1 MAYSSDLSDAEWEIV
16 EPLLL
21 ELLPKKKKTR
31 PPKWTNRQIINGIL
45 YQLKNGCNWCDLP
58 RDLPPYSRV
67 YWHYK
72 QWRDAGAL
80 TQLMHRLHQQVRE
93 QVKKIPMDNPNHH

>member
-58 RDLPPYSRV
+58 RDLPPYSTV

>member
-16 EPLLL
+16 ELLLL

-58 RDLPPYSRV
+58 RDLPPYSTV
-67 YWHYK
+67 Y
-72 QWRDAGAL
+72 
-80 TQLMHRLHQQVRE
+80 
-93 QVKKIPMDNPNHH
+93 

>member
-31 PPKWTNRQIINGIL
+31 LPKWTNHE
-45 YQLKNGCNWCDLP
+45 
-58 RDLPPYSRV
+58 
-67 YWHYK
+67 WH
-72 QWRDAGAL
+72 L
-80 TQLMHRLHQQVRE
+80 VSTQKWL
-93 QVKKIPMDNPNHH
+93 